1 MEILTRRQMEH
12 LQLRINK
19 IKDETADSKTFYVEE
34 INKRNIAYKAGQ
46 FLTLLVTLHNKE
58 VRRSY
63 SISSTPGVDDHLFFT
78 IKRIE
83 NGQLSRYLFDEL
95 GVGDIIISLP
105 PSGRFTIEKPE
116 SDVAVFISAGS
127 GITPVFSLI
136 KHILYHFRETQV
148 LLINQNHS
156 EKDSIFR
163 NELITLQKKF
173 DSRFI
178 LKEIF
183 SQPIDHNLRS
193 LRLNNNLLES
203 ILLQSLTT
211 SSVKFYLCGPGTFMR
226 MAQFTLKV
234 MKYRQDQI
242 RQENFFATAPPPPFM
257 TDKTP
262 HKVIINYHDKKYT
275 LDVAYP
281 NNILEVALKNNIQ
294 LPYSC
299 RGGRCST
306 CTARCTSGSVKM
318 TINDVLTEK
327 DLADGLILTCV
338 SYPET
343 DVELTFTRIDVD
355 ETEL

>member
-1 MEILTRRQMEH
+1 MEH

-19 IKDETADSKTFYVEE
+19 ITQETADSKTFVVEE
-34 INKRNIAYKAGQ
+34 INKRDITYKAGQ
-46 FLTLLVTLHNKE
+46 FLTILVTLHNKDI
-58 VRRSY
+58 RRSY

-83 NGQLSRYLFDEL
+83 NGEMSRFLFDQL
-95 GVGDIIISLP
+95 QVGDIITSLP

-116 SDVAVFISAGS
+116 SDIVVFIAAGS
-127 GITPVFSLI
+127 GITPVFSLL
-136 KHILYHFRETQV
+136 KHILYNFKDTQV

-163 NELITLQKKF
+163 NDLIMLQKKF
-173 DSRFI
+173 ETRCI
-178 LKEIF
+178 IKEIF
-183 SQPIDHNLRS
+183 SQPTDHNFRS

-203 ILLQSLTT
+203 ILLQNVATASA
-211 SSVKFYLCGPGTFMR
+211 KFYLCGPGSFMR

-234 MKYRQDQI
+234 MKYSQDQI
-242 RQENFFATAPPPPFM
+242 KQENFFATTPPPPFM
-257 TDKTP
+257 ADKTA
-262 HKVIINYHDKKYT
+262 HKVSINYYHKKYT

-281 NNILEVALKNNIQ
+281 RNILEVALNHNIQ

-306 CTARCTSGSVKM
+306 CVARCTSGSVKM

-327 DLADGLILTCV
+327 DLREGLILTCV

-343 DVELTFTRIDVD
+343 DVELSFTPTHDD
-355 ETEL
+355 ETEHLPNKLL